1 MWKDTLVAIGL
12 MVGLMLMWTCGF
24 AMGVQRGIIRTVCC
38 PCGKPCCD
46 TKGAPP
52 VPPPQP

>member
-1 MWKDTLVAIGL
+1 MWKDTLTAIGL

-52 VPPPQP
+52 IPPPQP